1 MRKDH
6 NLNEEGEQSVI
17 DRSPLFSYVDF
28 KLIDL
33 MIEKRRQ
40 SVKIVPLF
48 FLFNTDSTE
57 KIKKKE

>member
-33 MIEKRRQ
+33 MIEKGGQ
-40 SVKIVPLF
+40 SVIDSPLI

-57 KIKKKE
+57 KIKKE

>member
-33 MIEKRRQ
+33 MIEKGRQ
-40 SVKIVPLF
+40 SVIDSPLIF
-48 FLFNTDSTE
+48 FYSIQTPQKN
-57 KIKKKE
+57 KKKE

>member
-33 MIEKRRQ
+33 MIEKGRQ
-40 SVKIVPLF
+40 SVIDSPLIF
-48 FLFNTDSTE
+48 FIQYRLHR
-57 KIKKKE
+57 KIKKE